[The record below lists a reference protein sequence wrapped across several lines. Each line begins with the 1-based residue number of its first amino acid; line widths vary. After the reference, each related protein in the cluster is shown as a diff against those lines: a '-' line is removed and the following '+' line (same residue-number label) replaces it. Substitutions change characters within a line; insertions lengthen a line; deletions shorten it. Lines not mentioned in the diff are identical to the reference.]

1 MFPIKIKIEAEKVE
15 NAFRERKH
23 LLTDKEV
30 EIITRFYGIDDR
42 VRHTLEEIA
51 TMYQV
56 TRERIRQIKSGALKK
71 LEVKK

>member
-15 NAFRERKH
+15 KAFRERKEM
-23 LLTDKEV
+23 LTEKEIEV
-30 EIITRFYGIDDR
+30 ITRFYGIDDR

-51 TMYQV
+51 AMYQV